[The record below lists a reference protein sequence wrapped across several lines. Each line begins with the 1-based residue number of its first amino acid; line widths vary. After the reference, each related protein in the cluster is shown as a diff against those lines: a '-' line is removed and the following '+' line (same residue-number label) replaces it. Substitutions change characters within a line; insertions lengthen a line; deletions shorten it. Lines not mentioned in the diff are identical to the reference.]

1 MGRNDTKK
9 WEGLTIKMGRSYL
22 EKREGLT
29 QKNGRVWLEKW
40 EILTWKSGKDWPEK
54 MGRSDSKNKDSL
66 GKALTR
72 KKWEGLSWKSG
83 KDWLEKWEGLTRK
96 MGRSDSKHG
105 RSESKQGR
113 SFSKTGRSGLTRKKV
128 LMTPHSHR
136 KNGYSL
142 VQKPLLKTWPDNFF
156 YYISVMKIVPKKSQK
171 INMLSRNF
179 YVKESL
185 LDVP

>member
-1 MGRNDTKK
+1 MGGSDSKNEKYWLGKVGRTYRKK
-9 WEGLTIKMGRSYL
+9 WEGLTRKIR
-22 EKREGLT
+22 T
-29 QKNGRVWLEKW
+29 H
-40 EILTWKSGKDWPEK
+40 
-54 MGRSDSKNKDSL
+54 L
-66 GKALTR
+66 GKHWPD

-83 KDWLEKWEGLTRK
+83 QDWLEKWEGLTRK

>member
-1 MGRNDTKK
+1 MRRSESKNEKDWLRKKGRTDRKKWTGLTLKMRRTDLKK
-9 WEGLTIKMGRSYL
+9 WEGL
-22 EKREGLT
+22 
-29 QKNGRVWLEKW
+29 
-40 EILTWKSGKDWPEK
+40 
-54 MGRSDSKNKDSL
+54 
-66 GKALTR
+66 A
-72 KKWEGLSWKSG
+72 
-83 KDWLEKWEGLTRK
+83 RK

-113 SFSKTGRSGLTRKKV
+113 SDSKTGRSGLTRKKL
-128 LMTPHSHR
+128 LMTLHSHR

-156 YYISVMKIVPKKSQK
+156 YISVMKIVPKKSQK

-185 LDVP
+185 LDVS

>member
-29 QKNGRVWLEKW
+29 QKNGRFWLEKW
-40 EILTWKSGKDWPEK
+40 EILTWKSGKDWPE
-54 MGRSDSKNKDSL
+54 
-66 GKALTR
+66 

-96 MGRSDSKHG
+96 MERSDSKHG

-113 SFSKTGRSGLTRKKV
+113 SDSKTGRSGLTRKKL
-128 LMTPHSHR
+128 LMTLHSHR

-142 VQKPLLKTWPDNFF
+142 VQKPLLEKWPDNFF
-156 YYISVMKIVPKKSQK
+156 YISVMKIVPKKSQK

-185 LDVP
+185 LDVS

>member
-1 MGRNDTKK
+1 MRRNDTKK
-9 WEGLTIKMGRSYL
+9 CEGLTIKMGRSYL
-22 EKREGLT
+22 EKGEGLT
-29 QKNGRVWLEKW
+29 QKNGRFWLEKW
-40 EILTWKSGKDWPEK
+40 EILTWKSGKDWPE
-54 MGRSDSKNKDSL
+54 
-66 GKALTR
+66 

-113 SFSKTGRSGLTRKKV
+113 SDSKTGRSGLTRKKV
-128 LMTPHSHR
+128 LMTLHSHR

-142 VQKPLLKTWPDNFF
+142 VQKPLLEKWPDNFF
-156 YYISVMKIVPKKSQK
+156 YISVMKIVPKKSQK

-185 LDVP
+185 LDVS

>member
-9 WEGLTIKMGRSYL
+9 CEGLTIKMGRSYL
-22 EKREGLT
+22 EKGEGLT
-29 QKNGRVWLEKW
+29 QKNGRFWFEKW
-40 EILTWKSGKDWPEK
+40 EILTWKSGKDWPE
-54 MGRSDSKNKDSL
+54 
-66 GKALTR
+66 

-113 SFSKTGRSGLTRKKV
+113 SDSKTGRSGLTRKKV
-128 LMTPHSHR
+128 LMTLHSHR

-142 VQKPLLKTWPDNFF
+142 VQKPLLEKWPDNFF
-156 YYISVMKIVPKKSQK
+156 YISVMKIVPKKSQK

-185 LDVP
+185 LDVS

>member
-1 MGRNDTKK
+1 MG
-9 WEGLTIKMGRSYL
+9 G
-22 EKREGLT
+22 
-29 QKNGRVWLEKW
+29 
-40 EILTWKSGKDWPEK
+40 
-54 MGRSDSKNKDSL
+54 SDSKNEKYWL
-66 GKALTR
+66 GKVGRTDLK

-113 SFSKTGRSGLTRKKV
+113 SDSKTGRSGLTRKKV
-128 LMTPHSHR
+128 LMTLHSHR

-142 VQKPLLKTWPDNFF
+142 VQKPLLEKWPENFF
-156 YYISVMKIVPKKSQK
+156 YISVMKIVPKKSQK

-185 LDVP
+185 LDVS

>member
-9 WEGLTIKMGRSYL
+9 CEGLTIKMGRSYL
-22 EKREGLT
+22 EKGEGLT
-29 QKNGRVWLEKW
+29 QKNGRFWLEKW

-113 SFSKTGRSGLTRKKV
+113 SDSKTGRSGLTRKKV
-128 LMTPHSHR
+128 LMTLHSHR

-142 VQKPLLKTWPDNFF
+142 VQKPLLEKWPDNFF
-156 YYISVMKIVPKKSQK
+156 YISVMKIVPKKSQK

-185 LDVP
+185 LDVS